1 LSNVG
6 QSAVSSSLLANT
18 ANEKAMPPQLVL
30 IDDDDLFRE
39 SLGLNLIDEGYD
51 VTSFSNGAAAL
62 EHFAAGGI
70 ADVVLLDWRMPGM
83 NGLEVLRSLRR
94 AGNTTPVIFLTVLSE
109 DIYEEAA
116 LEGGAV
122 DFIDK
127 SRRLSILV
135 KRLRLIAEGARPAPE
150 SEGRQ
155 SGDVLHLGRLELRFD
170 INRASWSGTPIDLT
184 LTEFKIIALLALRT
198 GEDVSYREIYDLVHG
213 KNFVAGYGDEGYRA
227 NVRTFIKRI
236 RKKLRD
242 VDPECENIHNYTGF
256 GYRYHWTA
264 DEPVASASSRAWVRR
279 PPSPAVSAAP
289 QEGAAVTTIRKAS

>member
-242 VDPECENIHNYTGF
+242 VDPEFEHIHNYAGF
-256 GYRYHWTA
+256 GYRWL
-264 DEPVASASSRAWVRR
+264 AS
-279 PPSPAVSAAP
+279 
-289 QEGAAVTTIRKAS
+289 K

>member
-1 LSNVG
+1 
-6 QSAVSSSLLANT
+6 
-18 ANEKAMPPQLVL
+18 MPPRLVL

-39 SLGLNLIDEGYD
+39 SLGLNLIDEGYE
-51 VTSFSNGAAAL
+51 VASFSNGAAAL
-62 EHFAAGGI
+62 EHFAAGGS

-83 NGLEVLRSLRR
+83 NGLEVLRNLRR
-94 AGNTTPVIFLTVLSE
+94 AGDSTPVIFLTLLSE

-127 SRRLSILV
+127 SRRLSILL
-135 KRLRLIAEGARPAPE
+135 KRLRLIAEGARPVPE
-150 SEGRQ
+150 AEGRQ

-170 INRASWSGTPIDLT
+170 INRASWAGTAIDLT

-242 VDPECENIHNYTGF
+242 VDPEFEHIHNYAGF
-256 GYRYHWTA
+256 GYRWLAY
-264 DEPVASASSRAWVRR
+264 
-279 PPSPAVSAAP
+279 
-289 QEGAAVTTIRKAS
+289 K